1 VVSQD
6 IAARRKEYTLS
17 KNKTRK
23 EITMKIEIK
32 NLTKIYPRGKKKA
45 LNAVNIEIGEG
56 IFGLIGRNGAGKTTL
71 MRIVATIMDATEG
84 EIYFDGK
91 ELNANKD
98 EFRSSL
104 GYLPQSTKLMPR
116 MNIVEF
122 LEYVCVMKGM
132 KDKKL
137 REEKIRNAIETVGL
151 VGEEKKRLKNYSG
164 GMLRRAG
171 IAQALIGDPKVL
183 IIDEPTTGLD
193 PEERLY
199 FLNLL
204 SQIALDR
211 TIIFSTH
218 ITADIEHLCN
228 NICVIEQGEVKYL
241 GEKGAF
247 IDRIDGK
254 TFEHTG
260 TPEEE
265 AMLRRETVV
274 TSVAYVDGKPRVRY
288 VADEPK
294 TETSQSVEATLEDSY
309 IYSLG
314 GVKR

>member
-1 VVSQD
+1 MIERST
-6 IAARRKEYTLS
+6 Y
-17 KNKTRK
+17 
-23 EITMKIEIK
+23 MKIEIK

-45 LNAVNIEIGEG
+45 LNGVNIEIGQG

-71 MRIVATIMDATEG
+71 MRIVATIMDATDG

-91 ELNANKD
+91 ELKANKD

-122 LEYVCVMKGM
+122 LDYVCILKGI
-132 KDKKL
+132 KNKAERKE
-137 REEKIRNAIETVGL
+137 RIASAIETVGL
-151 VGEEKKRLKNYSG
+151 VGEEKKRLGKYSG

-204 SQIALDR
+204 SKIAMER

-228 NICVIEQGEVKYL
+228 NICVLEQGEVKYL
-241 GEKGAF
+241 GEKSEF
-247 IDRIDGK
+247 INRINGK
-254 TFEHTG
+254 LYEHSG
-260 TPEEE
+260 SQYEEE
-265 AMLRRETVV
+265 QLRKDTVV
-274 TSVAYVDGKPRVRY
+274 TSVAYVDGRPRVRY
-288 VADEPK
+288 VAEAPLF
-294 TETSQSVEATLEDSY
+294 EGSVPAAPTLEDSY
-309 IYSLG
+309 IYALG

>member
-1 VVSQD
+1 
-6 IAARRKEYTLS
+6 
-17 KNKTRK
+17 
-23 EITMKIEIK
+23 MKIEIK

-45 LNAVNIEIGEG
+45 LNGVNIEIGQG

-71 MRIVATIMDATEG
+71 MRIVATIMDATDG
-84 EIYFDGK
+84 EIFFDGK
-91 ELNANKD
+91 ELKTNKD

-122 LEYVCVMKGM
+122 LDYVCILKGI
-132 KDKKL
+132 KNKAERKE
-137 REEKIRNAIETVGL
+137 RIASAIETVGL
-151 VGEEKKRLKNYSG
+151 LGEEKKRLGKYSG

-204 SQIALDR
+204 SKIAMER

-228 NICVIEQGEVKYL
+228 NICVLEQGEVKYL
-241 GEKGAF
+241 GEKAEF
-247 IDRIDGK
+247 INRINGK
-254 TFEHTG
+254 LYEHSG
-260 TPEEE
+260 SQYEEE
-265 AMLRRETVV
+265 QLRKDTVV
-274 TSVAYVDGKPRVRY
+274 TSVAYVDGRPRVRY
-288 VADEPK
+288 VAEAPLF
-294 TETSQSVEATLEDSY
+294 EGSVPVTPTLEDSY
-309 IYSLG
+309 IYALG

>member
-1 VVSQD
+1 MHIQ
-6 IAARRKEYTLS
+6 I
-17 KNKTRK
+17 N
-23 EITMKIEIK
+23 

-45 LNAVNIEIGEG
+45 LDNVTFDIPEG

-71 MRIVATIMDATEG
+71 MRILATVMAKTEG
-84 EIYFDGK
+84 EITFDGK
-91 ELNANKD
+91 ELLANKD

-104 GYLPQSTKLMPR
+104 GYLPQTTKLMPQL
-116 MNIVEF
+116 NIVEF
-122 LEYVCVMKGM
+122 LDYVCIMKNI
-132 KDKKL
+132 KDKAVR
-137 REEKIRNAIETVGL
+137 RERVQWAIETVGL
-151 VGEEKKRLKNYSG
+151 VGEEKKFLRNYSG

-204 SQIALDR
+204 SKIAVGR

-218 ITADIEHLCN
+218 ITADIEHLCRE
-228 NICVIEQGEVKYL
+228 ICVLERGEVKYRGL
-241 GEKGAF
+241 KKDF
-247 IDRIDGK
+247 IDRVAGK
-254 TFEHTG
+254 MYEHTG

-265 AMLRRETVV
+265 AVIRHDAIV
-274 TSVAYVDGKPRVRY
+274 TSVTYVEGRPRVRY
-288 VADEPK
+288 VADAPLLEG
-294 TETSQSVEATLEDSY
+294 SVAAAPTLEDAY
-309 IYSLG
+309 IYALG

>member
-1 VVSQD
+1 
-6 IAARRKEYTLS
+6 
-17 KNKTRK
+17 
-23 EITMKIEIK
+23 MKIEIK
-32 NLTKIYPRGKKKA
+32 NLTKVYPRGKKKA
-45 LNAVNIEIGEG
+45 LNGVNIEIGQG

-71 MRIVATIMDATEG
+71 MRIVATIMDATDG
-84 EIYFDGK
+84 EIFFDGK
-91 ELNANKD
+91 ELKANKD

-122 LEYVCVMKGM
+122 LDYVCILKGI
-132 KDKKL
+132 KNKAERKE
-137 REEKIRNAIETVGL
+137 RIASAIETVGL
-151 VGEEKKRLKNYSG
+151 VGEEKKRLGKYSG

-204 SQIALDR
+204 SKIAMER

-228 NICVIEQGEVKYL
+228 NICVLEQGEVKYL
-241 GEKGAF
+241 GEKAEF
-247 IDRIDGK
+247 INRIDGK
-254 TFEHTG
+254 LYEHTG
-260 TPEEE
+260 SQYEEE
-265 AMLRRETVV
+265 QLRKDTIV
-274 TSVAYVDGKPRVRY
+274 TSVAYVDGRPRVRY
-288 VADEPK
+288 VAESPLF
-294 TETSQSVEATLEDSY
+294 EGSVPVTPTLEDSY
-309 IYSLG
+309 IYALG

>member
-1 VVSQD
+1 M
-6 IAARRKEYTLS
+6 
-17 KNKTRK
+17 N
-23 EITMKIEIK
+23 IEIK

-45 LNAVNIEIGEG
+45 LNNVDITIPQG

-71 MRIVATIMDATEG
+71 MRIVATVMDATGG
-84 EIYFDGK
+84 EILFDGK
-91 ELNANKD
+91 ELKTNKD

-116 MNIVEF
+116 LNIVEF
-122 LEYVCVMKGM
+122 LDYVCIMKGM
-132 KDKKL
+132 KDKAL
-137 REEKIRNAIETVGL
+137 RQQKINWAIETVGL
-151 VGEEKKRLKNYSG
+151 VGEEKKRLGNYSG

-204 SQIALDR
+204 SKIASER

-218 ITADIEHLCN
+218 ITADIEHLCT
-228 NICVIEQGEVKYL
+228 NICVLEQGEVKYL
-241 GEKGAF
+241 GQKNAF
-247 IDRIDGK
+247 IEKIAGK
-254 TFEHTG
+254 TWEITC
-260 TPEEE
+260 TPADEE
-265 AMLRRETVV
+265 MLRREATV
-274 TSVAYVDGKPRVRY
+274 TSVAYVEGSPCVRY
-288 VADEPK
+288 VSDEPLLPTAK
-294 TETSQSVEATLEDSY
+294 NVNPTLEDAY
-309 IYSLG
+309 IYTLG

>member
-1 VVSQD
+1 
-6 IAARRKEYTLS
+6 
-17 KNKTRK
+17 
-23 EITMKIEIK
+23 MKIEIK
-32 NLTKIYPRGKKKA
+32 NITKIYPRGKKKA
-45 LNAVNIEIGEG
+45 LNGVNIEIGQG

-71 MRIVATIMDATEG
+71 MRIIATIMDATEG

-91 ELNANKD
+91 ELKANKD

-122 LEYVCVMKGM
+122 LDYVCILKGI
-132 KDKKL
+132 KDKKE
-137 REEKIRNAIETVGL
+137 RKERITQAIETVGL
-151 VGEEKKRLKNYSG
+151 VGEEKKRLKAYSG

-204 SQIALDR
+204 SRIAVGR

-218 ITADIEHLCN
+218 ITADIENLCR
-228 NICVIEQGEVKYL
+228 NICILEQGQVKYV
-241 GEKGAF
+241 GDKAEF
-247 IDRIDGK
+247 INSIEGRLW
-254 TFEHTG
+254 EHEG
-260 TPEEE
+260 TPTDEE
-265 AMLRRETVV
+265 MLRRDTIV
-274 TSVAYVDGKPRVRY
+274 TSVAYVDGKARVRY
-288 VADEPK
+288 VADGSLLESSPV
-294 TETSQSVEATLEDSY
+294 TPTLEDAY
-309 IYSLG
+309 IYALG
-314 GVKR
+314 GDKR

>member
-1 VVSQD
+1 
-6 IAARRKEYTLS
+6 
-17 KNKTRK
+17 
-23 EITMKIEIK
+23 MKIEIK

-45 LNAVNIEIGEG
+45 LNGVNIEIGQG

-71 MRIVATIMDATEG
+71 MRIVATIMDATDG

-91 ELNANKD
+91 ELKANKD

-122 LEYVCVMKGM
+122 LDYVCILKGI
-132 KDKKL
+132 KNKAERKE
-137 REEKIRNAIETVGL
+137 RIASAIETVGL
-151 VGEEKKRLKNYSG
+151 VGEEKKRLGKYSG

-204 SQIALDR
+204 SKIAMER

-228 NICVIEQGEVKYL
+228 NICVLEQGEVKYL
-241 GEKGAF
+241 GEKAEF
-247 IDRIDGK
+247 INRIDGK
-254 TFEHTG
+254 LYEHTG
-260 TPEEE
+260 SQYEEE
-265 AMLRRETVV
+265 QLRKDTVV
-274 TSVAYVDGKPRVRY
+274 TSVTYVDGSPRVRY
-288 VADEPK
+288 VA
-294 TETSQSVEATLEDSY
+294 EAPLFEGSIPVVPTLEDSY
-309 IYSLG
+309 IYALG

>member
-1 VVSQD
+1 
-6 IAARRKEYTLS
+6 
-17 KNKTRK
+17 
-23 EITMKIEIK
+23 MKIEIK

-45 LNAVNIEIGEG
+45 LNGVNIEIGQG

-71 MRIVATIMDATEG
+71 MRIVATIMDATDG

-91 ELNANKD
+91 ELKANKD

-122 LEYVCVMKGM
+122 LDYVCILKGI
-132 KDKKL
+132 KNKAERKK
-137 REEKIRNAIETVGL
+137 RIASAIETVGL
-151 VGEEKKRLKNYSG
+151 VGEEKKRLGKYSG

-204 SQIALDR
+204 SKIAMER

-228 NICVIEQGEVKYL
+228 NICVLEQGEVKYL
-241 GEKGAF
+241 GEKSEF
-247 IDRIDGK
+247 IDRINGK
-254 TFEHTG
+254 LYEHTG
-260 TPEEE
+260 SQYEEE
-265 AMLRRETVV
+265 QLRKDTVV
-274 TSVAYVDGKPRVRY
+274 TSVAYVDGRPRVRY
-288 VADEPK
+288 VAEAPLF
-294 TETSQSVEATLEDSY
+294 EGSVPVSPTLEDSY
-309 IYSLG
+309 IYALG

>member
-1 VVSQD
+1 
-6 IAARRKEYTLS
+6 
-17 KNKTRK
+17 
-23 EITMKIEIK
+23 MKIEIK

-45 LNAVNIEIGEG
+45 LNGVNIEIGQG

-71 MRIVATIMDATEG
+71 MRIVATIMDATDG
-84 EIYFDGK
+84 EIFFDDKALK
-91 ELNANKD
+91 ENKD

-122 LEYVCVMKGM
+122 WDYVCILKGI
-132 KDKKL
+132 KNKAERKE
-137 REEKIRNAIETVGL
+137 RIVSTIETVGL
-151 VGEEKKRLKNYSG
+151 VGEEKKRLGKYSG

-204 SQIALDR
+204 SKIAMKR

-228 NICVIEQGEVKYL
+228 NICVLEQGEVKYL
-241 GEKGAF
+241 GEKGEF
-247 IDRIDGK
+247 INRITGK
-254 TFEHTG
+254 LYEHTG
-260 TPEEE
+260 SQYEEE
-265 AMLRRETVV
+265 QLRKDTVV
-274 TSVAYVDGKPRVRY
+274 TSVAYVDGRPRVRY
-288 VADEPK
+288 VAEAPLFDG
-294 TETSQSVEATLEDSY
+294 SVPVTPTLEDAY
-309 IYSLG
+309 IYALG

>member
-1 VVSQD
+1 MQ
-6 IAARRKEYTLS
+6 
-17 KNKTRK
+17 
-23 EITMKIEIK
+23 IEIK

-45 LNAVNIEIGEG
+45 LDAVNITIGDG

-71 MRIVATIMDATEG
+71 MRILATVMKSTDG
-84 EIYFDGK
+84 SVSFDGK
-91 ELNANKD
+91 DLKEHKE

-116 MNIVEF
+116 LNIVEF
-122 LEYVCVMKGM
+122 LDYICILRGM
-132 KDKKL
+132 KDKAQRK
-137 REEKIRNAIETVGL
+137 EVIAQAIETVGL
-151 VGEEKKRLKNYSG
+151 VGEEKKLLRSYSG

-204 SQIALDR
+204 SRIAANR

-228 NICVIEQGEVKYL
+228 NICVLEQGTVKYIGEKKPFIEQ
-241 GEKGAF
+241 
-247 IDRIDGK
+247 IDGRLY
-254 TFEHTG
+254 EHTG
-260 TPEEE
+260 TPAEEE
-265 AMLRRETVV
+265 MLRHSAVV
-274 TSVAYVDGKPRVRY
+274 TSVTYVDGSPCVRY
-288 VADEPK
+288 VAEAPLTD
-294 TETSQSVEATLEDSY
+294 TSKLVEKPTLEDSY

>member
-1 VVSQD
+1 M
-6 IAARRKEYTLS
+6 
-17 KNKTRK
+17 N
-23 EITMKIEIK
+23 IEIK

-45 LNAVNIEIGEG
+45 LDGVNITIGEG

-91 ELNANKD
+91 ELNLYKD

-104 GYLPQSTKLMPR
+104 GYLPQSTKLMPQL
-116 MNIVEF
+116 NIVEF
-122 LEYVCVMKGM
+122 LDYVCIMKGI
-132 KDKKL
+132 KNKSE
-137 REEKIRNAIETVGL
+137 RQSRIAAAIETVGL
-151 VGEEKKRLKNYSG
+151 VGEEKKRLRNYSG

-204 SQIALDR
+204 SKIARDR

-218 ITADIEHLCN
+218 ITADIEHLCQ
-228 NICVIEQGEVKYL
+228 NICVLEQGEVKYL
-241 GEKGAF
+241 GVKGEF
-247 IDRIDGK
+247 IDRIEGK
-254 TFEHTG
+254 LWEHTG
-260 TPEEE
+260 TPEDEE
-265 AMLRRETVV
+265 MLRRETTV
-274 TSVAYVDGKPRVRY
+274 TSVTYVDGSPRVRY
-288 VADEPK
+288 VADEAK
-294 TETSQSVEATLEDSY
+294 TADSQNIKPTLEDAY
-309 IYSLG
+309 IYALG

>member
-1 VVSQD
+1 
-6 IAARRKEYTLS
+6 
-17 KNKTRK
+17 
-23 EITMKIEIK
+23 MKIEIK

-45 LNAVNIEIGEG
+45 LNGVNIEIGQG

-71 MRIVATIMDATEG
+71 MRIVATIMDATNG
-84 EIYFDGK
+84 EIFFDGK
-91 ELNANKD
+91 ELKANED

-122 LEYVCVMKGM
+122 LDYVCILKGI
-132 KDKKL
+132 KNKAERK
-137 REEKIRNAIETVGL
+137 EKIASAIETVGL
-151 VGEEKKRLKNYSG
+151 VGEEKKRLGKYSG

-204 SQIALDR
+204 SKIAMER

-228 NICVIEQGEVKYL
+228 NICVLEQGEVKYL
-241 GEKGAF
+241 GEKGEF
-247 IDRIDGK
+247 INRIEGK
-254 TFEHTG
+254 LYEHTG
-260 TPEEE
+260 SQYEEE
-265 AMLRRETVV
+265 QLRKDTVV
-274 TSVAYVDGKPRVRY
+274 TSVAYVDGRPRVRY
-288 VADEPK
+288 VAEAPLF
-294 TETSQSVEATLEDSY
+294 EGSVSVAPTLEDSY
-309 IYSLG
+309 IYALG

>member
-1 VVSQD
+1 
-6 IAARRKEYTLS
+6 
-17 KNKTRK
+17 
-23 EITMKIEIK
+23 MKIEIK
-32 NLTKIYPRGKKKA
+32 NLTKVYPRGKKKA
-45 LNAVNIEIGEG
+45 LNGVNIEIGQG

-71 MRIVATIMDATEG
+71 MRIVATIMDATDG
-84 EIYFDGK
+84 EIWFDGK
-91 ELNANKD
+91 ELKANKD

-122 LEYVCVMKGM
+122 LDYVCILKGI
-132 KDKKL
+132 KNKAERKE
-137 REEKIRNAIETVGL
+137 RIASAIETVGL
-151 VGEEKKRLKNYSG
+151 VGEEKKRLGKYSG

-204 SQIALDR
+204 SKIAMER

-228 NICVIEQGEVKYL
+228 NICVLEQGEVKYL
-241 GEKGAF
+241 GEKAEF
-247 IDRIDGK
+247 INRINGK
-254 TFEHTG
+254 LYEHTG
-260 TPEEE
+260 SQYEEE
-265 AMLRRETVV
+265 QLRKDTVV
-274 TSVAYVDGKPRVRY
+274 TSVAYVDGSPRVRY
-288 VADEPK
+288 VAEAPLF
-294 TETSQSVEATLEDSY
+294 EGSVPVAPTLEDSY
-309 IYSLG
+309 IYTLG

>member
-1 VVSQD
+1 
-6 IAARRKEYTLS
+6 
-17 KNKTRK
+17 
-23 EITMKIEIK
+23 MKIEIK

-45 LNAVNIEIGEG
+45 LNGVNIEIGQG

-71 MRIVATIMDATEG
+71 MRIVATIMDATDG
-84 EIYFDGK
+84 EIFFDDK
-91 ELNANKD
+91 ELKANKD

-122 LEYVCVMKGM
+122 LDYVCILKGI
-132 KDKKL
+132 KNKAERKE
-137 REEKIRNAIETVGL
+137 RIASAIETVGL
-151 VGEEKKRLKNYSG
+151 VGEEKKRLGKYSG

-204 SQIALDR
+204 SKIAMER

-228 NICVIEQGEVKYL
+228 NICVLEQGEVKYL
-241 GEKGAF
+241 GEKAEF
-247 IDRIDGK
+247 INRIEGK
-254 TFEHTG
+254 LYEHTG
-260 TPEEE
+260 SQYEEE
-265 AMLRRETVV
+265 QLRKDTIV
-274 TSVAYVDGKPRVRY
+274 TSVAYVDGRPRVRY
-288 VADEPK
+288 VAEAPLF
-294 TETSQSVEATLEDSY
+294 EGSVPVAPTLEDSY
-309 IYSLG
+309 IYALG

>member
-1 VVSQD
+1 
-6 IAARRKEYTLS
+6 
-17 KNKTRK
+17 
-23 EITMKIEIK
+23 MKIEIK

-45 LNAVNIEIGEG
+45 LNGVNIEIGQG

-71 MRIVATIMDATEG
+71 MRIVSTIMDATDG

-91 ELNANKD
+91 ELKANKD

-122 LEYVCVMKGM
+122 LDYVCILKGI
-132 KDKKL
+132 KNKAERKE
-137 REEKIRNAIETVGL
+137 RIASAIETVGL
-151 VGEEKKRLKNYSG
+151 VGEEKKRLGKYSG

-204 SQIALDR
+204 SKIAMER

-228 NICVIEQGEVKYL
+228 NICVLEQGEVKYL
-241 GEKGAF
+241 GEKGEF
-247 IDRIDGK
+247 INRINGK
-254 TFEHTG
+254 LYEHSG
-260 TPEEE
+260 SQYEEE
-265 AMLRRETVV
+265 QLRKDTVV
-274 TSVAYVDGKPRVRY
+274 TSVAYVDGRPRVRY
-288 VADEPK
+288 VAEAPLF
-294 TETSQSVEATLEDSY
+294 EGSVPVAPTLEDSY
-309 IYSLG
+309 IYALG

>member
-1 VVSQD
+1 
-6 IAARRKEYTLS
+6 
-17 KNKTRK
+17 
-23 EITMKIEIK
+23 MKIEIK
-32 NLTKIYPRGKKKA
+32 NITKIYPRGKKKA
-45 LNAVNIEIGEG
+45 LNGVNIEIGQG

-91 ELNANKD
+91 ELKANKD

-122 LEYVCVMKGM
+122 LDYVCVLKGI
-132 KDKKL
+132 KDKKE
-137 REEKIRNAIETVGL
+137 RKERITNAIETVGL
-151 VGEEKKRLKNYSG
+151 VGEEKKRLKAYSG

-204 SQIALDR
+204 SKIAMER

-228 NICVIEQGEVKYL
+228 NICVLEQGEVKYL
-241 GEKGAF
+241 GEKGEF
-247 IDRIDGK
+247 INRINGK
-254 TFEHTG
+254 LYEHTG
-260 TPEEE
+260 SQYEEE
-265 AMLRRETVV
+265 QLRKDTVV
-274 TSVAYVDGKPRVRY
+274 TSVAYVDGRPRVRY
-288 VADEPK
+288 VAEAPLFDG
-294 TETSQSVEATLEDSY
+294 SVPVTPTLEDSY
-309 IYSLG
+309 IYALG

>member
-1 VVSQD
+1 
-6 IAARRKEYTLS
+6 
-17 KNKTRK
+17 
-23 EITMKIEIK
+23 MKIEIK

-45 LNAVNIEIGEG
+45 LNGVNIEIGQG

-71 MRIVATIMDATEG
+71 MRIVATIMDATDG

-91 ELNANKD
+91 ELKANKD

-122 LEYVCVMKGM
+122 LDYVCILKGI
-132 KDKKL
+132 KNKAERKE
-137 REEKIRNAIETVGL
+137 RIASAIETVGL
-151 VGEEKKRLKNYSG
+151 VGEEKKRLGKYSG

-204 SQIALDR
+204 SKIAMER

-228 NICVIEQGEVKYL
+228 NICVLEQGEVKYL
-241 GEKGAF
+241 GEKGEF
-247 IDRIDGK
+247 INRIEGK
-254 TFEHTG
+254 LYEHTG
-260 TPEEE
+260 SQYEEE
-265 AMLRRETVV
+265 QLRKDTVV
-274 TSVAYVDGKPRVRY
+274 TSVAYVDGRPRVRY
-288 VADEPK
+288 VAEAPLF
-294 TETSQSVEATLEDSY
+294 EGSVPVAPTLEDSY
-309 IYSLG
+309 IYALG

>member
-1 VVSQD
+1 
-6 IAARRKEYTLS
+6 
-17 KNKTRK
+17 
-23 EITMKIEIK
+23 MKIEMK

-45 LNAVNIEIGEG
+45 LNGVNIEIGQG

-91 ELNANKD
+91 ELKANKD

-122 LEYVCVMKGM
+122 LDYVCILKGI
-132 KDKKL
+132 KNK
-137 REEKIRNAIETVGL
+137 EERKTRIASAIETVGL
-151 VGEEKKRLKNYSG
+151 VGEEKKRLGKYSG

-204 SQIALDR
+204 SKIAMER

-228 NICVIEQGEVKYL
+228 NICVLEQGEVKYL
-241 GEKGAF
+241 GEKSEF
-247 IDRIDGK
+247 ISRIDGK
-254 TFEHTG
+254 LYEHTG
-260 TPEEE
+260 SQYEEE
-265 AMLRRETVV
+265 QLRKDTVV
-274 TSVAYVDGKPRVRY
+274 TSVAYVDGRPRVRY
-288 VADEPK
+288 VAEAPLF
-294 TETSQSVEATLEDSY
+294 EGSVPVAPTLEDSY
-309 IYSLG
+309 IYALG